1 MLLTLCPQCSAQFK
15 VAPEQLNIR
24 QGRVMCG
31 RCRHVFNA
39 FESLKRIADE
49 DVPIEVTDYAVID
62 SSLQTD
68 DAPLLGE
75 HTTDIAA
82 TYHIE
87 TPEPV
92 NAPANEPATKPVN
105 QHAAEFITVTTA
117 TAASDDALLMPAI
130 EADAA
135 PNDNPITST
144 LTSQN
149 PLIRGSVPSPKQASR
164 IWGYLVGVAVIG
176 LAAQA
181 IYFFRSD
188 IAQQYPELRP
198 HMLQACETLRCQI
211 PWGRVTESIK
221 IESSDLIEPPGK
233 PGRILLLATVANR
246 AATTHDFPHI
256 EVKLMDSANTVLA
269 SRVFTPTEYLARTPN
284 ADEGMAAN
292 TELYV
297 NLQLEL
303 VGKTTASGYGLRA
316 FYP

>member
-1 MLLTLCPQCSAQFK
+1 
-15 VAPEQLNIR
+15 
-24 QGRVMCG
+24 MCG

-49 DVPIEVTDYAVID
+49 DVPAEITDYAVVD
-62 SSLQTD
+62 SSLQAD

-87 TPEPV
+87 TPELV
-92 NAPANEPATKPVN
+92 TKPVN
-105 QHAAEFITVTTA
+105 QRAAEFITVTTA
-117 TAASDDALLMPAI
+117 TSASDDALLMPAI
-130 EADAA
+130 EVDAT
-135 PNDNPITST
+135 PNDNPITT
-144 LTSQN
+144 TPISQN
-149 PLIRGSVPSPKQASR
+149 PLIHGSVPSPKQASR

-181 IYFFRSD
+181 VYFFRSD
-188 IAQQYPELRP
+188 IVQHYPDLRP
-198 HMLQACETLRCQI
+198 HMLKACETLRCQI

-246 AATTHDFPHI
+246 AATMHDFPHI

-303 VGKTTASGYGLRA
+303 IGKTTASGYGLRA

>member
-62 SSLQTD
+62 SSLQAD
-68 DAPLLGE
+68 DLPLLDE
-75 HTTDIAA
+75 HTTDIDA
-82 TYHIE
+82 THRIE
-87 TPEPV
+87 TPELV
-92 NAPANEPATKPVN
+92 TKPVN
-105 QHAAEFITVTTA
+105 QRTAEFITVTTA
-117 TAASDDALLMPAI
+117 TAASDDALLIPVI

-135 PNDNPITST
+135 PDNNPITTT

-164 IWGYLVGVAVIG
+164 IWGYLVGIAVIG

-188 IAQQYPELRP
+188 IVQQYPELRP

-269 SRVFTPTEYLARTPN
+269 SRVFTPSEYLARTPN